1 MEKIELI
8 IGAVGIIYIMIG
20 VFVATL
26 ICNDP
31 SSDPF
36 GLILVLWPLFV
47 VAFILFIV
55 LYLVPTKLAIW
66 IKEHY
71 W

>member
-8 IGAVGIIYIMIG
+8 IGVVGIVYIMIG

-26 ICNDP
+26 MCDDP

-36 GLILVLWPLFV
+36 SIVFMLWPSS
-47 VAFILFIV
+47 V
-55 LYLVPTKLAIW
+55 LS
-66 IKEHY
+66 
-71 W
+71 